1 MHLPEAPAPAQP
13 WGPVKPNG
21 GGPAGRRRLAGRAEP
36 QHCGQ
41 ATGVCHGAAAVTTKQ
56 RRQAELYSR
65 LTMAPEPEL
74 EAMTREQADVWL
86 AARLAEYIAPL

>member
-1 MHLPEAPAPAQP
+1 M
-13 WGPVKPNG
+13 
-21 GGPAGRRRLAGRAEP
+21 
-36 QHCGQ
+36 
-41 ATGVCHGAAAVTTKQ
+41 CHGAAAVTTKQ